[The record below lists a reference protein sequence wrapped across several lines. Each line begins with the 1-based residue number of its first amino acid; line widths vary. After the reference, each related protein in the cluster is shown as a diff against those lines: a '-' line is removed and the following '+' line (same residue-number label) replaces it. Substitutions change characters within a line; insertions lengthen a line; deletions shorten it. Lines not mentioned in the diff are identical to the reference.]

1 LNAIELSEVTK
12 TYRVGVGRA
21 RVREMVPSPFD
32 SAIRRVLPRWWARDT
47 FDALKDVS
55 LRVPAGSAIG
65 IVGHNGAGKTTLLRI
80 IAGVTAPTAGTRL
93 TSGRLAALLDVLV
106 GFHPDLTGRENAYLL
121 GSMLGIGRR
130 AMGAKIE
137 HAIEFAEL
145 ESTLVDTPVKRFS
158 AGMTS
163 RLAFGVISSLD
174 PEILLVDEVLSV
186 GDANFQRKCINW
198 MDAYRASGGTL
209 VFVSHNLGL
218 VRSMADRTLW
228 LDHGRLVDDGD
239 TSDVLPRY
247 AKAMQRRDGDTQA
260 FRPGV
265 VRKHMRSRGMDRWGA
280 GGARVEEVTFGDETA
295 GHAPLTIGVR
305 YSRFTTTEA
314 LFCVGFLDEGEREL
328 GVAVSPLTSL
338 DDDNGVVRC
347 VIDPPPFEPGIY
359 FPVVAIISPNG
370 KVEDRWKLSRALVVD
385 GLGERTIVDGFGP
398 IRIPAEWSTV
408 RSLGSASVSQQTFG
422 SLSSDIPDAD

>member
-1 LNAIELSEVTK
+1 MAPPPL
-12 TYRVGVGRA
+12 
-21 RVREMVPSPFD
+21 D

-65 IVGHNGAGKTTLLRI
+65 IVGHNGAGKTTLLKI
-80 IAGVTAPTAGTRL
+80 VAGVTAPTSGTRL
-93 TSGRLAALLDVLV
+93 ASGRLAALLDVLV

-130 AMGAKIE
+130 AMGSKIE
-137 HAIEFAEL
+137 RAIEFAEL

-163 RLAFGVISSLD
+163 RLAFGVISALD

-198 MDAYRASGGTL
+198 MDSYRASGGTL

-218 VRSMADRTLW
+218 VRSMADRMVW
-228 LDHGRLVDDGD
+228 LDHGRLVDDGA

-247 AKAMQRRDGDTQA
+247 AKAMQRRDSDTYA
-260 FRPGV
+260 HRPGV
-265 VRKHMRSRGMDRWGA
+265 VRKHMRSGGMDRWGA
-280 GGARVEEVTFGDETA
+280 GGARVEEVIFGDETA
-295 GHAPLTIGVR
+295 RHAPMTIGVR
-305 YSRFTTTEA
+305 YSRFTTAKA

-338 DDDNGVVRC
+338 DANNGVVRC

-359 FPVVAIISPNG
+359 FPVVAILSPNG
-370 KVEDRWKLSRALVVD
+370 KVEDRWKLDRALVVD
-385 GLGERTIVDGFGP
+385 GQGEMTIIDGFGP
-398 IRIPAEWSTV
+398 IRIRAEWSATQ
-408 RSLGSASVSQQTFG
+408 SLESPSASPQPFG
-422 SLSSDIPDAD
+422 SLSPDIPDAD